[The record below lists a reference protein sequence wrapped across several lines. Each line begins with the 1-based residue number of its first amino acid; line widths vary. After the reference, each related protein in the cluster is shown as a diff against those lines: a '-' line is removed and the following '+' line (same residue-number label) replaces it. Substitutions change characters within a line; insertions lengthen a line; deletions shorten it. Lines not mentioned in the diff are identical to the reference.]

1 MSPAKKNGWIRGFIN
16 KILPT
21 FQELGG
27 LVSHMILEMQYV
39 SMAHG
44 WPQLNGLDDKNCF
57 QSFASGLVLL
67 TPSVFWQVKRAQ
79 GCGTQQKVVCT
90 SMPLLR
96 ISVEGFVM

>member
-57 QSFASGLVLL
+57 QSFASGLGITHSKRVLA
-67 TPSVFWQVKRAQ
+67 S
-79 GCGTQQKVVCT
+79 
-90 SMPLLR
+90 
-96 ISVEGFVM
+96 